1 MKIVTL
7 QDFFKLPA
15 GTIYSDYEPAICTG
29 LFRKGDTCALE
40 NGEPF
45 DFFYASVI
53 AECYSESFTLEND
66 LAPTVDDIETRWGL
80 YDGDAQFAVYEPAD
94 LEVMRKLLFGTLNQN
109 Q

>member
-15 GTIYSDYEPAICTG
+15 GTIYSEYQPAICTDLFRKGETCTG

-45 DFFYASVI
+45 DFFYASVC
-53 AECYSESFTLEND
+53 AECYGEND

-94 LEVMRKLLFGTLNQN
+94 LEVMRKLLFGT
-109 Q
+109 

>member
-15 GTIYSDYEPAICTG
+15 GTIYSDYDPAICTG

-45 DFFYASVI
+45 DFFYASVG
-53 AECYSESFTLEND
+53 AQCYGEND

-94 LEVMRKLLFGTLNQN
+94 LEVMRRLLFGS
-109 Q
+109 